1 MKVLKIFISPQHNY
15 FGHHGKPAGKEPMVE
30 VPEAECVAGS
40 GIRGDRFF
48 DFKED
53 YKGQITFFSQP
64 VYEDLCETFGV
75 HDRPASAFRRNVIV
89 DQADL
94 SELIGEEFEVQ
105 GIRFEGTQEAA
116 PCYWMN
122 GAFHEGAEAALK
134 GRGGLRARILSDGV
148 LRAELDTE
156 GE

>member
-1 MKVLKIFISPQHNY
+1 VKVLKIFISPEHNY
-15 FGHHGKPAGKEPMVE
+15 FGHHGKPAGTEPMVE

-53 YKGQITFFSQP
+53 YKGQVTFFSQA
-64 VYEDLCETFGV
+64 VYEELCEKFGV
-75 HDRPASAFRRNVIV
+75 TDKSPSAFRRNVLV
-89 DQADL
+89 DHEDL

-105 GIRFEGTQEAA
+105 GVRFQGTQEAA

-122 GAFHEGAEAALK
+122 GAFCEGAEAALK
-134 GRGGLRARILSDGV
+134 GRGGLRAKILTDGV
-148 LRAELDTE
+148 LRVEEPETE
-156 GE
+156 